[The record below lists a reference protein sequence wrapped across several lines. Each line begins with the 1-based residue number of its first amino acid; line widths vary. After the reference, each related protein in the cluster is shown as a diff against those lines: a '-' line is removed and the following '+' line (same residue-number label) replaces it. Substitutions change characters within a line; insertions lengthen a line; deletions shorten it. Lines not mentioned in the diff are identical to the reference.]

1 MKAVET
7 DSHSAQIPPAQLTC
21 RSGGV
26 PPMSQLEIEV
36 RILPG
41 SSETERIA
49 VVLCPSGEE
58 GSRLELRQQ
67 SYSEGI
73 GWFTQSTVRLEPSQ
87 VADLRSGLGM
97 ASAGSSA
104 ATRRAL
110 PREYATVKSSNWQP
124 RILAADSA

>member
-1 MKAVET
+1 
-7 DSHSAQIPPAQLTC
+7 
-21 RSGGV
+21 
-26 PPMSQLEIEV
+26 MSQLEIEV

-41 SSETERIA
+41 SSEAERIA

-73 GWFTQSTVRLEPSQ
+73 GWFTQSTVQLEPSQ
-87 VADLRSGLGM
+87 VADLRGALGM
-97 ASAGSSA
+97 ASGSSA
-104 ATRRAL
+104 RPKSASL
-110 PREYATVKSSNWQP
+110 PREYAKVKSSNWQP

>member
-1 MKAVET
+1 
-7 DSHSAQIPPAQLTC
+7 
-21 RSGGV
+21 
-26 PPMSQLEIEV
+26 MSQHEIEI

-49 VVLCPSGEE
+49 VVLCPAGEE

-67 SYSEGI
+67 SYSDGI

-97 ASAGSSA
+97 ATSA
-104 ATRRAL
+104 APARAKRSSL